1 MDAAT
6 AFGIGST
13 VGTFSIGV
21 FSVWSHYFS
30 RRQPREVLPE
40 PQAVPTHHQHR
51 ESTPS
56 YHDVHDQP
64 VLRLELEHALAE
76 VNRRISEVER
86 RLIDTASSDELTAFV
101 TSSTETI
108 RLLTGRVE
116 RAIGILE
123 SRGP

>member
-40 PQAVPTHHQHR
+40 PQIVHPHR
-51 ESTPS
+51 ESSPS
-56 YHDVHDQP
+56 YHDIDHVHERHALQ
-64 VLRLELEHALAE
+64 VELEHALTE
-76 VNRRISEVER
+76 ITRRLTEVER
-86 RLIDTASSDELTAFV
+86 RLTETASSDELTAYV
-101 TSSTETI
+101 TSSTEVI
-108 RLLTGRVE
+108 RQLTGRVE

-123 SRGP
+123 AKS